1 MDTVTVSGPPVRS
14 VFPLPSTPETTG
26 TGATAC
32 AVRPTSSDRAVDEDP
47 PLLVVALEEIE
58 SRRAALERLL
68 EDDLLWRC
76 LV

>member
-1 MDTVTVSGPPVRS
+1 MYTVTVSGPPARS
-14 VFPLPSTPETTG
+14 VLPLQSTPKTTG

-32 AVRPTSSDRAVDEDP
+32 AVRPTSSDRTVDEDV
-47 PLLVVALEEIE
+47 PLFVAALEEIE

>member
-1 MDTVTVSGPPVRS
+1 MYTVTVSGPPARS
-14 VFPLPSTPETTG
+14 VLPLPSTPETTG
-26 TGATAC
+26 TDATAC
-32 AVRPTSSDRAVDEDP
+32 AVPPTSDRTVDEDP
-47 PLLVVALEEIE
+47 PLFVAALEEIE